1 MLNSERQTIV
11 SELCR
16 DLVRTKSM
24 SGEEKGVADILENF
38 FRLNNFASIERDK
51 YGNIIGCIKGKRPGI
66 KILFEGHMDE
76 VPVADPSVWT
86 HDPFG
91 AEIDNGCIFGRGA
104 TDMKGGLS
112 AACCAATF
120 FAEDTMH
127 DFAGEIYVAGS
138 CHEECFEGVGA
149 RSISEIVQP
158 DIVIICEP
166 SHLDLRIGQRGRAEI
181 MIETFGQPAHSSN
194 PEKGVNAVYKMM
206 KVIEG
211 INGLPVSE
219 HPMLGKGIMELTDI
233 KSSPYPGASVVP
245 QYCRATYDRRTLVG
259 ETKES
264 VLAPIQ
270 ELIKEMQQKDPQL
283 DAKVSYAWGSEKCYT
298 GAVIEGE
305 RFFPAWLYDENN
317 DFVQVALQEL
327 KKDNIDSKIS
337 TWHFC
342 TNGSHYAGE
351 ANIRTIGLGPS
362 WEHLAHVT
370 DEYIEL
376 DQLYGAVKAYMS
388 ISRGLLEML

>member
-1 MLNSERQTIV
+1 MLNSERQGKV
-11 SELCR
+11 VELCS
-16 DLVRTKSM
+16 DLMRAKSM
-24 SGEEKGVADILENF
+24 SGEEQDVVDIMEKF
-38 FRLNNFASIERDK
+38 FRMHQFDTIKKDK
-51 YGNIIGCIKGKRPGI
+51 YGNIIGCIKGNRPGK
-66 KILFEGHMDE
+66 KILYEGHMDE
-76 VPVADPSVWT
+76 VPVADPKVWT

-91 AEIDNGCIFGRGA
+91 AEIENGRIYGRGA

-112 AACCAATF
+112 AACCAAAF
-120 FAEDTMH
+120 FAEDTNR

-138 CHEECFEGVGA
+138 CHEECFEGVAA

-158 DIVIICEP
+158 DIVVICEP

-181 MIETFGQPAHSSN
+181 VVETFGRPAHSSN

-206 KVIEG
+206 QIIEG
-211 INGLPVSE
+211 IKGLPVNN
-219 HPMLGKGIMELTDI
+219 HPVLGKGILELTDI

-245 QYCRATYDRRTLVG
+245 QYCRATYDRRTLVD

-270 ELIKEMQQKDPQL
+270 DLIKKLQENDPEL
-283 DAKVSYAWGSEKCYT
+283 EAKVSYAWGSEKCYT

-305 RFFPAWLYDENN
+305 RFFPAWLYNEGD
-317 DFVQVALQEL
+317 DFVQAAYQDLQ
-327 KKDNIDSKIS
+327 KNNFSSQIS
-337 TWHFC
+337 TWQFC

-351 ANIRTIGLGPS
+351 AKIRTIGLGPS
-362 WEHLAHVT
+362 WEHLAHIT

-376 DQLYGAVKAYMS
+376 EQLYGAVSAYMS
-388 ISRGLLEML
+388 ISKGLLDM

>member
-1 MLNSERQTIV
+1 MLDSERQMKV
-11 SELCR
+11 CDLCCK
-16 DLVRTKSM
+16 LVRTKSM
-24 SGEEKGVADILENF
+24 SGEEQCVAGILENF
-38 FRLNNFASIERDK
+38 FRNNNFDSIEKDK
-51 YGNIIGCIKGKRPGI
+51 YGNIIGCIKGNRPGK
-66 KILFEGHMDE
+66 KILYEGHMDE
-76 VPVADPSVWT
+76 VPVADPKVWT

-91 AEIDNGCIFGRGA
+91 AEIENGRIYGRGT

-112 AACCAATF
+112 AACCAAVF
-120 FAEDTMH
+120 FAEETNR

-138 CHEECFEGVGA
+138 CHEECFEGVAA
-149 RSISEIVQP
+149 RSISAIVEP

-181 MIETFGQPAHSSN
+181 VVETFGRPAHSSN

-206 KVIEG
+206 KIIEG
-211 INGLPVSE
+211 IKDLPETE
-219 HPMLGKGIMELTDI
+219 HPMLGKGIMALTDI
-233 KSSPYPGASVVP
+233 ISSPYPGASVVP

-264 VLAPIQ
+264 ILAPIC
-270 ELIKEMQQKDPQL
+270 ELINALREKDPEL
-283 DAKVSYAWGSEKCYT
+283 DAAVSYARGSEKCYT
-298 GAVIEGE
+298 GKTIEGE
-305 RFFPAWLYDENN
+305 RFFPAWLYGEDD
-317 DFVQVALQEL
+317 DFVQAAYWELQ
-327 KKDNIDSKIS
+327 KDGIGSKIS

-362 WEHLAHVT
+362 FEHLAHVT

-376 DQLYGAVKAYMS
+376 DQLYYAVCAYMS
-388 ISRGLLEML
+388 ISTGLLSMQ

>member
-1 MLNSERQTIV
+1 MLNSERQGKV
-11 SELCR
+11 AELCS
-16 DLVRTKSM
+16 DLIRAKSM
-24 SGEEKGVADILENF
+24 SGEEQDVVDIMEKF
-38 FRLNNFASIERDK
+38 FRMHQFDTIKKDK
-51 YGNIIGCIKGKRPGI
+51 YGNIIGCIKGNRPGK
-66 KILFEGHMDE
+66 KILYEGHMDE
-76 VPVADPSVWT
+76 VPVADPKVWT

-91 AEIDNGCIFGRGA
+91 AEIENGRIYGRGA

-112 AACCAATF
+112 AACCAAAF
-120 FAEDTMH
+120 FAEDTNR

-138 CHEECFEGVGA
+138 CHEECFEGVAA

-158 DIVIICEP
+158 DIVVICEP

-181 MIETFGQPAHSSN
+181 VVETFGRPAHSSN

-206 KVIEG
+206 QIIEG
-211 INGLPVSE
+211 IKGLPVKN
-219 HPMLGKGIMELTDI
+219 HPVLGKGILELTDI

-245 QYCRATYDRRTLVG
+245 QYCRATYDRRTLVD

-270 ELIKEMQQKDPQL
+270 DLIRKLQEKDPEL
-283 DAKVSYAWGSEKCYT
+283 EAKVSYAWGSEKCYT

-305 RFFPAWLYDENN
+305 RFFPAWLYNEDD
-317 DFVQVALQEL
+317 DFVQAAYQEL
-327 KKDNIDSKIS
+327 QKNNFSSQIS
-337 TWHFC
+337 TWQFC

-351 ANIRTIGLGPS
+351 AKIRTIGLGPS
-362 WEHLAHVT
+362 WEHLAHIT

-376 DQLYGAVKAYMS
+376 EQLYGAVSAYMS
-388 ISRGLLEML
+388 ISKGLLDM